1 MEFKEILTA
10 LAAACGLERL
20 EPDESNMVHLGAQG
34 AALTIIGEDT
44 TRTVVLMS
52 EIGDLPA
59 GGRERFF
66 AEALKANWLF
76 QGGGGATLAINPET
90 DALAINQA
98 LPLDMLDG
106 ERFVG
111 AVRRFLAVLVRWR
124 TLARDWNGAVGDGA
138 AGASDA
144 AVPSG
149 GSAAQPGDAFVLWG

>member
-1 MEFKEILTA
+1 MEFKEILAA
-10 LAAACGLERL
+10 LAAACELDRL

-34 AALTIIGEDT
+34 TALTIVGEDE

-52 EIGDLPA
+52 EIGSLPA
-59 GGRERFF
+59 EGRERFF

-90 DALAINQA
+90 DALALNQQ

-111 AVRRFLAVLVRWR
+111 VVRRFLNILVRWR
-124 TLARDWNGAVGDGA
+124 TLARDWTGAVEDGLAGA
-138 AGASDA
+138 ADET
-144 AVPSG
+144 VPPDD
-149 GSAAQPGDAFVLWG
+149 SAAQPGDPLVLWG